1 MWRPPRPP
9 FLLFRQQRP
18 LVFFLLLSLSLVTY
32 IGPMEEGGG
41 GGKGGN
47 LVVEGRRRKG
57 ERDESFLLT
66 SFYHSFP
73 SLLLHYPI
81 PLPLF

>member
-1 MWRPPRPP
+1 M
-9 FLLFRQQRP
+9 
-18 LVFFLLLSLSLVTY
+18 
-32 IGPMEEGGG
+32 
-41 GGKGGN
+41 
-47 LVVEGRRRKG
+47 EGRRRKG

-81 PLPLF
+81 PLPLFLRDCVRREEDSTLFNPACTQPAVEASDQISPRNSANLEP